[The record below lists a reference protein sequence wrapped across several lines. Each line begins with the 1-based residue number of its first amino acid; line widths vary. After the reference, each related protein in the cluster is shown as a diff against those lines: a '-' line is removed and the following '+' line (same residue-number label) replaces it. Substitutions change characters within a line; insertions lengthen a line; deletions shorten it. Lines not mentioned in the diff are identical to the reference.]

1 MKTNLQVHLGRQY
14 NVIGTVRN
22 GYTSDAGPQNRY
34 ATLDIIGAGGSLA
47 IFTSMG
53 VKEMEQF
60 VDSVRAALGKIEKE
74 IYSHDR
80 EKEEK

>member
-53 VKEMEQF
+53 VKEMEEF
-60 VDSVRAALGKIEKE
+60 IESVRAALEKIETQ
-74 IYSHDR
+74 IHSRD
-80 EKEEK
+80 